1 MRTTTEIPSTAAS
14 TRVATWNF
22 RDQAV
27 EILREQIVSGTYDSG
42 ARLNEVEIA
51 DSMGISRGPL
61 REALQRL
68 AAEGLVELI
77 PHRGAF
83 VRSFT
88 VAELRTMYE
97 FREIIESGAAR
108 LAAKRA
114 SPQAVTAVRESLA
127 EAEAILSADPD
138 APYPAAPDFHRQI
151 LELADNP
158 SLLAVGIELQTQIR
172 IARRSS
178 ARKPGRARDA
188 LDEHHAIVRAI
199 AAGDGSAAADAM
211 ARHLAK
217 SLLNHEPATSD
228 DQ

>member
-1 MRTTTEIPSTAAS
+1 MRTPTQNSPPGAPTK
-14 TRVATWNF
+14 VATWNF

-27 EILREQIVSGTYDSG
+27 EILREQIISGTYDSG

-51 DSMGISRGPL
+51 DNMGISRGPL

-68 AAEGLVELI
+68 AAEGLVELL

-88 VAELRTMYE
+88 VAELQTMYE

-114 SPQAVTAVRESLA
+114 SPQAVAAISDSLA
-127 EAEAILSADPD
+127 DAEAILSADPD

-151 LELADNP
+151 LELAGNP
-158 SLLAVGIELQTQIR
+158 SLLSVGIELQTQIR

-188 LDEHHAIVRAI
+188 LDEHHDIVQAI
-199 AAGDGSAAADAM
+199 AAGDGDAAADAM
-211 ARHLAK
+211 ARHLAR
-217 SLLNHEPATSD
+217 SLPNHEPPTSD